1 MDYNEFQLTVIV
13 NLIYMKI
20 RLLLLS
26 LFILSCNNTNN
37 TKEKFQYERVK
48 EEPTIV
54 QSSMV
59 SNTVLSD
66 GITITKIAIMKSTVK
81 NFATQCAKKRKLH
94 NSLFMLRVVRALF
107 IFNAMHV
114 KELLVSSTYLAFR
127 CFNFSQPM

>member
-1 MDYNEFQLTVIV
+1 MSL

-48 EEPTIV
+48 EEPTMV

-59 SNTVLSD
+59 SNTVTLNSNDQMKFDKKIIKVQHVGMVLS
-66 GITITKIAIMKSTVK
+66 G
-81 NFATQCAKKRKLH
+81 
-94 NSLFMLRVVRALF
+94 
-107 IFNAMHV
+107 
-114 KELLVSSTYLAFR
+114 
-127 CFNFSQPM
+127 